1 MFAIS
6 RRSLAC
12 LRRCILAPSFSALAL
27 GSSHLSVAI
36 TLPTTSISPSKA
48 FGTAVIVSMACH
60 CIYVVVLLSPF
71 PSFFP
76 TLMAA
81 LTCTENKKVTIPR
94 FKYFN
99 TVLEPLTRN
108 GLSSCVYA
116 VKVVMHGRGLVNFP
130 PLSPQVA
137 PINHSPSNG
146 YGECGS
152 DALSQ
157 VISTRVR
164 DNASPHYQGVFQLRC
179 SGSPQACFPGVV
191 AM

>member
-1 MFAIS
+1 
-6 RRSLAC
+6 
-12 LRRCILAPSFSALAL
+12 
-27 GSSHLSVAI
+27 
-36 TLPTTSISPSKA
+36 
-48 FGTAVIVSMACH
+48 
-60 CIYVVVLLSPF
+60 
-71 PSFFP
+71 
-76 TLMAA
+76 MAA
-81 LTCTENKKVTIPR
+81 LTCNENKKPR

-130 PLSPQVA
+130 PLSPQVP

-164 DNASPHYQGVFQLRC
+164 DNASPHYQGGI
-179 SGSPQACFPGVV
+179 SG
-191 AM
+191 